1 MDTTPPIKKEGKFHI
16 WHIYNIRAWRENED
30 LRKLSGLLSVRGGV
44 ILDAVFTDER
54 AAIFMACDGDEVIPY
69 TIKI

>member
-1 MDTTPPIKKEGKFHI
+1 MAHI
-16 WHIYNIRAWRENED
+16 QYTGMERE
-30 LRKLSGLLSVRGGV
+30 RGLEKTVWVIVREGGV

>member
-1 MDTTPPIKKEGKFHI
+1 MAHI
-16 WHIYNIRAWRENED
+16 QYTGMERE
-30 LRKLSGLLSVRGGV
+30 RGLEKTVWVIVREGGV

-54 AAIFMACDGDEVIPY
+54 AAIFLACDGDEVVPY